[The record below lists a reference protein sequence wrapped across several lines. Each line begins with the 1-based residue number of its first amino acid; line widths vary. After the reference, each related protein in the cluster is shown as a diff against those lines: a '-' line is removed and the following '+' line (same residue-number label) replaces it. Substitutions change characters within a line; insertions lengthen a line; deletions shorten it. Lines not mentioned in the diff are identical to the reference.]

1 MKQLIILAAAGIS
14 LFAAKEKE
22 DGLILHGRVYQD
34 IIAEQSMGDSFSY
47 AGDTVATFNIR
58 NANDDRAKI
67 EASIDVNL
75 WYGASAGLLYN
86 RVAPAFAS
94 ISNASTLFA
103 FMSRELFLT
112 VDLRKLYAAL
122 FFDWA
127 DISFGR
133 QVINF
138 GRGMIFSP
146 IDAFSEVS
154 PTDLSLRRSGSDVL
168 RVKVPFGDTAGVD
181 MMTTLSSK
189 MTNIKTAVKL
199 FGNLFGWDLSAL
211 GMYNFNG
218 YETTIGVD
226 FKGDIEIG
234 VYGEFVLRFT
244 DCLATRYVEAMLGA
258 DYSIEQKWFFR
269 LEYYYNEAAVTA
281 SSLTPAA
288 LAALQ
293 KTFFGK
299 HYLFAS
305 TMFKIDDLTDVS
317 ANIILDIPELWGL
330 YTIMF
335 HYNMFQN
342 TDITV
347 YVRYYD
353 RNINGLSAAQIAMF
367 TGAEPLKLEYGLR
380 AQVKF

>member
-1 MKQLIILAAAGIS
+1 
-14 LFAAKEKE
+14 
-22 DGLILHGRVYQD
+22 
-34 IIAEQSMGDSFSY
+34 MGDSFSY
-47 AGDTVATFNIR
+47 AGAAVATFNIR
-58 NANDDRAKI
+58 NANDERAKI

-112 VDLRKLYAAL
+112 VDLRKLYVAL

-138 GRGMIFSP
+138 GRGMMFSP
-146 IDAFSEVS
+146 IDAFSSVS
-154 PTDLSLRRSGSDVL
+154 PADLSFRRDGSDVL
-168 RVKVPFGDTAGVD
+168 RVKVPFGDTAGLD

-199 FGNLFGWDLSAL
+199 FGNIFGWDLSAL

-218 YETTIGVD
+218 YETTIGID
-226 FKGDIEIG
+226 FKGDVEVGI
-234 VYGEFVLRFT
+234 YGEFVFRFT
-244 DCLATRYVEAMLGA
+244 DYLAKRHVEAMLGA

-269 LEYYYNEAAVTA
+269 LEYYYNEDAVIA
-281 SSLTPAA
+281 SSLTPTA
-288 LAALQ
+288 LVSVQ

-299 HYLFAS
+299 HYLFGS
-305 TMFKIDDLTDVS
+305 IMFKLDDLTDVS
-317 ANIILDIPELWGL
+317 MIGILDLPELWGM
-330 YTIMF
+330 YTLMF
-335 HYNMFQN
+335 HYNLFQN
-342 TDITV
+342 TDITA